1 MTKKRTLTTAAL
13 AALASA
19 AGVNAAHAQSAP
31 PPPPPAPTVSTAWVG
46 GAETREEDRRFHVS
60 GRFMYDMAY
69 TDADFSSP
77 AGAAFDDGIRSY
89 ARRAFIGVD
98 GRLTT
103 HWRYNAKFDIT
114 FGSAQDG
121 AAASANNRI
130 TLKADDF
137 YLEYADDWGSVF
149 VGNGNWVSPLEDRD
163 SSLNIP
169 FNERSFLISAGG
181 FGKKPGVGFLTNG
194 GNWSLGGALQ
204 SSDGFDIADNATQG
218 GEPFFFIGRGT
229 YAPIFEQT
237 PDGTMLLGFGVTA
250 RYRDRSS
257 HFNGALSYSPNALST
272 KANNNAGVG
281 AAKSDTYLGAEL
293 VGQYNAFGFEAEY
306 GQIDAARAP
315 AAAAQLADA
324 SANGYYVDLFWSLTG
339 ESRRYNATDG
349 SFGAVTPFRT
359 LGSDGG
365 IGHVMASFRYEDL
378 DLTDN
383 GFANA
388 SLAADRRNET
398 KAWTAGL
405 TWVPISHVKLQLNY
419 SDTTVDYVVND
430 LNHRDNDIHAATF
443 RTQFDW

>member
-1 MTKKRTLTTAAL
+1 MGKKQQLSRNAAL
-13 AALASA
+13 AVLAGMTGLA
-19 AGVNAAHAQSAP
+19 IAQTAHAD
-31 PPPPPAPTVSTAWVG
+31 PTTAWVG

-69 TDADFSSP
+69 TDADFASP
-77 AGAAFDDGIRSY
+77 AGAAFDDGVRSY

-114 FGSAQDG
+114 FGSNGTAPNGQ
-121 AAASANNRI
+121 A

-149 VGNGNWVSPLEDRD
+149 IGNGNWVSPLEDRD

-194 GNWSLGGALQ
+194 GNWSLGAALQ
-204 SSDGFDIADNATQG
+204 SSDGVEIGDTASQG

-229 YAPIFEQT
+229 YAPVFEQT
-237 PDGTMLLGFGVTA
+237 PEGTMLLGFGLTY

-257 HFNGALSYSPNALST
+257 HFNSALSYSPNALSN
-272 KANNNAGVG
+272 KAGNTMSGAVG
-281 AAKSDTYLGAEL
+281 AAKNDTYLGAEL
-293 VGQYNAFGFEAEY
+293 VAQYNAFGAEAEY
-306 GQIDAARAP
+306 GQIDASRVAGSSV
-315 AAAAQLADA
+315 QLGDA
-324 SANGYYVDLFWSLTG
+324 TATGYYVDLFWSLTG

-349 SFGAVTPFRT
+349 SFGAVTPLRT

-365 IGHVMASFRYEDL
+365 IGHVMASFRYEDF

-383 GFANA
+383 GFANS
-388 SLAADRRNET
+388 SLAADRRNDT

-405 TWVPISHVKLQLNY
+405 TWAPIGHVKLQLNY

-430 LNHRDNDIHAATF
+430 LNHRDNEIRAATF